1 MSRQKMVVGNWK
13 MNKVYVEGLVLANT
27 VMAQLQQFRED
38 VKVVVCPPSI
48 HIQTI
53 ASIYRDY
60 PQLSVGAQNC
70 SHHASGAYTGELS
83 AAMLAS
89 VGAEYVI
96 LGHSERRTHF
106 NETHQELA
114 EKVEQALQNKLSP
127 IFCCGEPF
135 DKREA
140 NQQEAFVQ
148 QQIEESLF
156 HLAPKRFE
164 QLIIAYE
171 PIWAIGTGMTATPE
185 QAQEM
190 HAFIRQ
196 LIASKYGDDIAENT
210 TILYGGSCKPSNAAE
225 LFAQK
230 DVDGALVGGAS
241 LHAEDFVQIV
251 LQRV

>member
-13 MNKVYVEGLVLANT
+13 MNKLYVEGLVLANT
-27 VMAQLQQFRED
+27 IMAQLQKFRED
-38 VKVVVCPPSI
+38 VKVVVCPPTI
-48 HIQTI
+48 HVQTV
-53 ASIYRDY
+53 ATIYQDY
-60 PQLSVGAQNC
+60 MHLAVGAQNC
-70 SHHASGAYTGELS
+70 AQQDHGAFTGEVS
-83 AAMLAS
+83 AAMLSS

-96 LGHSERRTHF
+96 IGHSERRLHF
-106 NETHQELA
+106 HETHEQLTA
-114 EKVEQALQNKLSP
+114 KLEQALQNKLRP

-140 NQQEAFVQ
+140 NEQENFVREQ
-148 QQIEESLF
+148 LEESLF

-164 QLIIAYE
+164 KLIIAYE
-171 PIWAIGTGMTATPE
+171 PIWAIGTGMSATPE

-196 LIASKYGDDIAENT
+196 LIANKYGDAIADQT
-210 TILYGGSCKPSNAAE
+210 TILYGGSCKPSNATD
-225 LFAQK
+225 LFEQT

-241 LHAEDFVQIV
+241 LQAEDFVQIV